1 MRKRILLTSLTA
13 IVIVLGLA
21 FLSNQLTNL
30 LKTEETPIKTYTIAK
45 SYTITH
51 TTTQEIGIIPQTVS
65 TNLTKP
71 LTNTSFIE
79 TITTTEVIT
88 VTKIMP
94 KLEKMVEVTLK
105 ITITKTVLTETTSL
119 TTRNF
124 TTTTITSG

>member
-45 SYTITH
+45 TYTITH

-79 TITTTEVIT
+79 TITI
-88 VTKIMP
+88 TKIMP